1 MYAHCYFGY
10 QDINYFSKFIM
21 FVLSD
26 FLTFT
31 NFVYLGWVSFQFNLT
46 SIKRTGSVA
55 SGGLLFDRL
64 FFWKNLEL
72 VLVF

>member
-1 MYAHCYFGY
+1 
-10 QDINYFSKFIM
+10 M

-64 FFWKNLEL
+64 FFWKNLDSCFLNPAGMMNRL
-72 VLVF
+72 V

>member
-1 MYAHCYFGY
+1 
-10 QDINYFSKFIM
+10 M

-46 SIKRTGSVA
+46 SINRTGSVA